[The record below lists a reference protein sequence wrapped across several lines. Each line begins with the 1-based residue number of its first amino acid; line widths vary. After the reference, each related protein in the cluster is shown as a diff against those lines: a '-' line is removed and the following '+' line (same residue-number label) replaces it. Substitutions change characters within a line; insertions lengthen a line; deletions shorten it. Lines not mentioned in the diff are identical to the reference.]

1 MLALEPASQ
10 SISFR
15 ITEASLVRSDKS
27 RALVLHPRTLE
38 LLARHGIVQ
47 NFFSRCAFNDSIRIF
62 ANQKLVFEI
71 DLKKT
76 PFRDTVFP
84 NPLIIS
90 QAETETVLCEALE
103 KYGVVV
109 EGG

>member
-10 SISFR
+10 SIPFR
-15 ITEASLVRSDKS
+15 ITEAGLVRSDKS

-38 LLARHGIVQ
+38 LLARHDIVQ
-47 NFFSRCAFNDSIRIF
+47 NFLSRGTFNDSIRIF
-62 ANQKLVFEI
+62 ANQKFAFEI
-71 DLKKT
+71 DLKET